1 MAKTPAQR
9 IKKHGANAAVPQHH
23 LPPVI
28 NPTTSRTPQ
37 KAQSNSN
44 LIVIAG
50 VVASLF
56 LFWYLHLLTLNQL
69 TQLSGGQAMPD
80 SLVGGFDQGF
90 VEQLRAA
97 MDADARGQLSYVHKT
112 AGMLFPLIFG
122 FTWLLLIGTNVAR
135 KSLRWALWALPLLFA
150 AVRLWGNTVIDA
162 MMSADTLDAG
172 QVALASGLTV
182 AGWALL
188 ALSLVAGGAAVF
200 LGRKAAAASRHHGT
214 CPVLIRAATGL
225 FSIPGL
231 RTRDMSTSPWLL
243 AAGHVQPVSP
253 WTSLRQSRARD
264 MSSHGQRALAQ
275 WSMSIPVALG
285 MSPAGATEGHVQ
297 PWTQPLDILPLCP
310 VPPASGGHVHSA
322 AGSGYVRQEF
332 KGLLRTL
339 RGSGLLK
346 VVGGFQQVLPR
357 FGPVSQCGVRPAQ
370 QQRRLAQN
378 LRRRLFRDRE
388 ICSRMSTA
396 DFGSPARKFQWPRF
410 SFSNSESSSGCRQ

>member
-28 NPTTSRTPQ
+28 NPTTNRTPQ

-69 TQLSGGQAMPD
+69 TQLSDGLAMPD

-135 KSLRWALWALPLLFA
+135 KSLRWALWSLPLLFA

-162 MMSADTLDAG
+162 MMSADTRRRR
-172 QVALASGLTV
+172 SGRPGLR
-182 AGWALL
+182 AHRGRL
-188 ALSLVAGGAAVF
+188 GPPGAEPR
-200 LGRKAAAASRHHGT
+200 GRRRGRVPRAQGCRGFPHRGT
-214 CPVLIRAATGL
+214 CPVLIRAAGL
-225 FSIPGL
+225 VLIPG
-231 RTRDMSTSPWLL
+231 
-243 AAGHVQPVSP
+243 
-253 WTSLRQSRARD
+253 
-264 MSSHGQRALAQ
+264 
-275 WSMSIPVALG
+275 
-285 MSPAGATEGHVQ
+285 
-297 PWTQPLDILPLCP
+297 
-310 VPPASGGHVHSA
+310 
-322 AGSGYVRQEF
+322 
-332 KGLLRTL
+332 
-339 RGSGLLK
+339 
-346 VVGGFQQVLPR
+346 
-357 FGPVSQCGVRPAQ
+357 
-370 QQRRLAQN
+370 
-378 LRRRLFRDRE
+378 
-388 ICSRMSTA
+388 
-396 DFGSPARKFQWPRF
+396 
-410 SFSNSESSSGCRQ
+410 